1 MARGFE
7 RIKHEGN
14 RAQEGKMRKS
24 DRKTQAAMLH
34 LLPSSDSSSTAGAYW
49 VFAAAP
55 VKVSQSKFNFMAIC
69 LIFQRK
75 FDRV

>member
-1 MARGFE
+1 
-7 RIKHEGN
+7 
-14 RAQEGKMRKS
+14 MRKS

-34 LLPSSDSSSTAGAYW
+34 LLPSSDSSSSSAGAYW
-49 VFAAAP
+49 VIAAAP
-55 VKVSQSKFNFMAIC
+55 VKVSQSKFNFIAIC